1 MRVGRLH
8 ENQMETDLAFS
19 GVAARPIRIVA
30 MPSQRTSLLGR
41 LAVHNQMISMEQLA
55 EATEEQGRRSDD
67 SRLGDILLEKG
78 FITSEQLAS
87 LVNAQREMVAR
98 QRASQAAQATAP
110 DLEIQ
115 PQKAPAAVDPRSDPM
130 TPHAVELPT
139 PTPTLGPTPEPK
151 REASATALRRPDAP
165 TPVAPP
171 TAALRRPDAP
181 SSPAAP
187 PIAEPESAPP
197 VESKAPAPDAPV
209 ATLGGE
215 LAVPSDADREAFNA
229 MLKEAVAREA
239 SDIHVHAG
247 SPLTFRVN
255 GQLTR
260 GREGVVD
267 AAQSELFAMSPL
279 NAEQRDIFAQHGE
292 VDFCYS
298 LDGVGRFR
306 ANVYRQQRGVDA
318 VFRYI
323 PPQAPSLETLG
334 LPSSLAKFTNFH
346 QGMVLVTG
354 PAGCGKSS
362 TLAALVNLVNEE
374 RRDHILTIEDPIEY
388 LHPSKRCL
396 VNQRSVYHHTESFA
410 RALRAA
416 LREDPDVIVIGEL
429 RDLETISL
437 ALSAAETGH
446 LVLATLHTNN
456 AIRTLNRIIGAF
468 PADQQGQVR
477 MMLSESLRAV
487 ISQRLIPR
495 ADGQGRVAAIESLV
509 VTRAV
514 GNLIRENKTFQIHSI
529 LQTSAAQGM
538 ILLDH
543 SIKVLLDAGTI
554 SREEALRNCED
565 AKVLGG

>member
-1 MRVGRLH
+1 M
-8 ENQMETDLAFS
+8 S
-19 GVAARPIRIVA
+19 
-30 MPSQRTSLLGR
+30 SQKVPLLGR
-41 LAVHNQMISMEQLA
+41 LAVHNQLISMEQLA
-55 EATEEQGRRSDD
+55 EATDEQGRRRDGSN
-67 SRLGDILLEKG
+67 LGNILVGKG
-78 FITSEQLAS
+78 FITSEQLTK

-98 QRASQAAQATAP
+98 QLASQAAQATTP
-110 DLEIQ
+110 GLEAKPQQ
-115 PQKAPAAVDPRSDPM
+115 PKAVADPRSEPITSPAAVVP
-130 TPHAVELPT
+130 AAAPT
-139 PTPTLGPTPEPK
+139 SAPEPK
-151 REASATALRRPDAP
+151 QEVPAAAP
-165 TPVAPP
+165 S
-171 TAALRRPDAP
+171 RPDAP
-181 SSPAAP
+181 STPAAP
-187 PIAEPESAPP
+187 PTAESKPALP
-197 VESKAPAPDAPV
+197 VEWKTPAPDAPV
-209 ATLGGE
+209 TTLGGE
-215 LAVPSDADREAFNA
+215 LVVPSDADREAFGA
-229 MLKEAVAREA
+229 MLKEAVARGS

-247 SPLTFRVN
+247 SPLMFRVN
-255 GQLTR
+255 GALAL

-279 NAEQRDIFAQHGE
+279 NAEQRNIFAQCGE

-323 PPQAPSLETLG
+323 PPEAPSLEELG
-334 LPSSLAKFTNFH
+334 LPSTLATFINFH

-374 RRDHILTIEDPIEY
+374 RRDHILTIEDPIEC

-396 VNQRSVYHHTESFA
+396 VNQRSENSHTESFA

-477 MMLSESLRAV
+477 MMISESLRAV

-495 ADGQGRVAAIESLV
+495 ADGQGRVAAIEILV

-529 LQTSAAQGM
+529 LQTGSSQGM

-543 SIKVLLDAGTI
+543 SIKALLDAGTI
-554 SREEALRNCED
+554 TREEALRNCED
-565 AKVLGG
+565 AKLLGG

>member
-1 MRVGRLH
+1 MS
-8 ENQMETDLAFS
+8 NQ
-19 GVAARPIRIVA
+19 RI
-30 MPSQRTSLLGR
+30 PLLGR
-41 LAVHNQMISMEQLA
+41 LAVHNRMISMEQLA
-55 EATEEQGRRSDD
+55 ETTDEQGRRSDG
-67 SRLGDILLEKG
+67 SNLGSILVEKG
-78 FITSEQLAS
+78 FITSAQLAK
-87 LVNAQREMVAR
+87 LVNAQRQMIAR
-98 QRASQAAQATAP
+98 QRASEAVQAVAP
-110 DLEIQ
+110 DLESESRK
-115 PQKAPAAVDPRSDPM
+115 PRAVSDPRSEPM
-130 TPHAVELPT
+130 TPPAVTTPVAT
-139 PTPTLGPTPEPK
+139 PTPAPEQK
-151 REASATALRRPDAP
+151 QK
-165 TPVAPP
+165 VP
-171 TAALRRPDAP
+171 TAAPNPAVVQPSAPREQDEQPSASPPQDVQPSAAAP
-181 SSPAAP
+181 SSTEPQTARPA
-187 PIAEPESAPP
+187 
-197 VESKAPAPDAPV
+197 ESKTPAPDLQV
-209 ATLGGE
+209 AITNQN
-215 LAVPSDADREAFNA
+215 LAVPSAADREAFDA
-229 MLKEAVAREA
+229 MLKEAVARGS

-247 SPLTFRVN
+247 SPLMFRLN
-255 GQLTR
+255 GQLAP
-260 GREGVVD
+260 GREGLVD

-279 NAEQRDIFAQHGE
+279 NAEQRDVFAQCGE

-323 PPQAPSLETLG
+323 PPQAPSLDDLG
-334 LPSSLAKFTNFH
+334 LPLSLAKFTNFH

-362 TLAALVNLVNEE
+362 TLAALVSLINEE
-374 RRDHILTIEDPIEY
+374 RHEHILTIEDPIEY

-396 VNQRSVYHHTESFA
+396 VNQRSVHSHTESFA

-416 LREDPDVIVIGEL
+416 LREDPDVIVVGEL

-477 MMLSESLRAV
+477 MMISESLRVV

-495 ADGQGRVAAIESLV
+495 ADGQGRVAAIETLV

-529 LQTSAAQGM
+529 LQTGASQGM
-538 ILLDH
+538 VLLDY
-543 SIKVLLDAGTI
+543 SIKALLDAGTI
-554 SREEALRNCED
+554 SREAALRVCED
-565 AKVLGG
+565 EKALGG